1 MTIKRNKLIKEL
13 IYKSKYLGIKECSLI
28 LYNFL
33 KNEIHNLS
41 DDEIN
46 TFDELLYLDDIT
58 LWNLIS
64 CIDQKPLKD
73 AKKNKLIKRI
83 QLFKSNR

>member
-1 MTIKRNKLIKEL
+1 MSEKE
-13 IYKSKYLGIKECSLI
+13 SI
-28 LYNFL
+28 L
-33 KNEIHNLS
+33 LS
-41 DDEIN
+41 DVSITGDVVEKEKLSVDSKISGNIKADEIN

-58 LWNLIS
+58 LWNLLS